1 MCPKPTAAVEPKVQY
16 FQLCEK
22 EVRKE
27 GYKIIT
33 VSMFVREVWN
43 TVYLSHMY
51 THQKYIT
58 KWSGGFSVQ
67 KAQFLNYIMRSFTLS
82 GLHLRDLMWGW
93 EFHLRVFSWG
103 LLYLKR
109 TCHSGLAST
118 WEASLECC
126 LLHCDQMRSA
136 PSLLFSLSPPLV
148 FFVFFYCRYFFV
160 EMLCITFTFSPTKG
174 PTPPK
179 PLRLLT
185 LTQKCVLFCTTKT
198 LQNSDFAGFSCNQ
211 RLVPGFSNSRVPKWR
226 NCDQILAP
234 RSQRCKILRL
244 HTSTTKFQC
253 IDIHIHSWF
262 CLCRDT
268 PVSLLGTRNCCN

>member
-148 FFVFFYCRYFFV
+148 FFVFFLLPLLLCWNALYNVYFF
-160 EMLCITFTFSPTKG
+160 TNQRSD
-174 PTPPK
+174 
-179 PLRLLT
+179 
-185 LTQKCVLFCTTKT
+185 TTKAIEIV
-198 LQNSDFAGFSCNQ
+198 DFNTKMCSF
-211 RLVPGFSNSRVPKWR
+211 
-226 NCDQILAP
+226 
-234 RSQRCKILRL
+234 L
-244 HTSTTKFQC
+244 H
-253 IDIHIHSWF
+253 
-262 CLCRDT
+262 
-268 PVSLLGTRNCCN
+268 N